1 MRDPEFLRV
10 ARLANLPIT
19 PEGGGGCRAERD
31 GAAEP
36 VADRAGSRVGDRQ
49 ACHAMTSMDIS
60 VADRFEAVAQAQ
72 PERSAVNAG
81 GQQAT
86 YGELAA
92 HAASI
97 AHHLLEAGVEP
108 GDRVALCLERG
119 TSAFA
124 AWLGVLR
131 AGAVVVPLVPM
142 HPVEHLRR
150 LVEDASPRCVLSNSR
165 SWQTACAVADGH
177 ASVVDVNAP
186 EAAPARA
193 WPRVRPADPATHP
206 VHVGH
211 ERKAQR
217 RDPDTRQ
224 HLEQGRRLCRRVP
237 HDSRRS
243 VFAVDLVRD
252 GAGMIVTASALLRG
266 ARCAPS
272 TSAVK
277 A

>member
-1 MRDPEFLRV
+1 M
-10 ARLANLPIT
+10 
-19 PEGGGGCRAERD
+19 
-31 GAAEP
+31 
-36 VADRAGSRVGDRQ
+36 
-49 ACHAMTSMDIS
+49 
-60 VADRFEAVAQAQ
+60 
-72 PERSAVNAG
+72 NAG

-131 AGAVVVPLVPM
+131 AGAVVVPLVPDAS
-142 HPVEHLRR
+142 VEHLRR
-150 LVEDASPRCVLSNSR
+150 LVEDASPHCVLSDSR
-165 SWQTACAVADGH
+165 RWQTACAVADGH
-177 ASVVDVNAP
+177 AAGRRCECAGGSAGESVASRSAGRSGD
-186 EAAPARA
+186 
-193 WPRVRPADPATHP
+193 DP

-211 ERKAQR
+211 ERRAQR
-217 RDPDTRQ
+217 RHPDTRQ

-252 GAGMIVTASALLRG
+252 GAGNDRHRERLAAWCHAVRLR
-266 ARCAPS
+266 RPP
-272 TSAVK
+272 
-277 A
+277 